1 MADNE
6 NKIEQNNI
14 IENKEDENKD
24 IKDNKEDE
32 EKKNDEI
39 KEEDK
44 KDENK
49 INNDVDDFEEVK
61 EEEKKDEE
69 NVKKEEKKEE
79 ENVKKEEKK
88 EENVKNEEKKEEEKE
103 VDNENKNEKV
113 KKDPL
118 VKEDNKNNPQN
129 QQEENLNNNKNNKNN
144 KEQNINDNPER
155 IKQVV
160 IANPV
165 NNNRQKIFEER
176 NKLLDYDETENII
189 NSKVKEMREK
199 YVFSLS
205 YSYGLLQILNF
216 LYNNIFERIENNI
229 NETKIYAKVFKEISQ
244 FYQNFSNQIIKT
256 NNLLKSSN
264 TKAPKIFD
272 AGINSILESTQN
284 SISQN
289 FLSLSNSLKNNIINK
304 GPLEKIE
311 ERITILNKIK
321 KDLFN
326 RFLKIEN
333 RRGKLKK
340 LFSTKYEYLFN
351 TFLPASDQENVPIR
365 TTTLEETQ
373 DFIVIIMDFFSQ
385 VNKLI
390 LKTNLFLVDFKDSIY
405 QINFYFIEY
414 TQLVKQAVLIYIQE
428 NKKLFNNNLVKDF
441 DRIENYF
448 NELFKPGVD
457 HNLKINKIFETKE
470 LKEKMNQFLTDYK
483 TLIKNSKIVKSDILN
498 NHLNFRIETYNNL
511 ENFFENLLK
520 INPQPCLLTYDD
532 LILNKVDIKRDPG
545 FFSMWK
551 ECELIMTKQNHILIF
566 DKPRTKDFVNCF
578 EISRL
583 DFKPRKD
590 NKKKFLFDLVIK
602 SKGKITNYTGSYYY
616 DALDG
621 EKLKS
626 IKDMYCVLSGKD
638 KDDF

>member
-14 IENKEDENKD
+14 NENKDKNEDENKEENK
-24 IKDNKEDE
+24 IIEKKEDE
-32 EKKNDEI
+32 EKKN
-39 KEEDK
+39 EENNEDQ
-44 KDENK
+44 NK
-49 INNDVDDFEEVK
+49 NNNDDFVEVK
-61 EEEKKDEE
+61 EEEKKEE
-69 NVKKEEKKEE
+69 KEEEKIEEKIEEKKEEKKEE
-79 ENVKKEEKK
+79 EKEI
-88 EENVKNEEKKEEEKE
+88 
-103 VDNENKNEKV
+103 DNENKNEK
-113 KKDPL
+113 
-118 VKEDNKNNPQN
+118 KEDKKNKN
-129 QQEENLNNNKNNKNN
+129 QEDNLNNNKNNN
-144 KEQNINDNPER
+144 EPNINDNPER
-155 IKQVV
+155 IKQVI

-176 NKLLDYDETENII
+176 NKLLDYDETEKII

-205 YSYGLLQILNF
+205 YSYGLLQILKF
-216 LYNNIFERIENNI
+216 LYYNIFERIENNI

-244 FYQNFSNQIIKT
+244 FYQNFSNQIIKS
-256 NNLLKSSN
+256 NSLLKNTN

-272 AGINSILESTQN
+272 AGINGILESTQN

-304 GPLEKIE
+304 GPLAKIE

-326 RFLKIEN
+326 RFVKIEN

-340 LFSTKYEYLFN
+340 LFTSKYEYLFN
-351 TFLPASDQENVPIR
+351 TFLPASNDVNVPIR

-405 QINFYFIEY
+405 NINFYFIEY
-414 TQLVKQAVLIYIQE
+414 TQLIKQAVLIYIQE

-457 HNLKINKIFETKE
+457 QNLKINKIFETKE
-470 LKEKMNQFLTDYK
+470 LKEKMNQFLTDYQN
-483 TLIKNSKIVKSDILN
+483 LIKNSKLVKSDVLF
-498 NHLNFRIETYNNL
+498 NHLNFRIENYNNL

-520 INPQPCLLTYDD
+520 INPQPILLTYDD

-551 ECELIMTKQNHILIF
+551 ECELIMTKQNHIIIF

-583 DFKPRKD
+583 DFKLRKD

-626 IKDMYCVLSGKD
+626 IRDMYCVLSGKE

>member
-14 IENKEDENKD
+14 NENKDKNEDENKEENK
-24 IKDNKEDE
+24 IIEKKEDE
-32 EKKNDEI
+32 EKKN
-39 KEEDK
+39 EENNEDQ
-44 KDENK
+44 NK
-49 INNDVDDFEEVK
+49 NNNDDFVEVK
-61 EEEKKDEE
+61 EEEKKEE
-69 NVKKEEKKEE
+69 KEEEKIEEKIEEKKEEKKEEKIEEKKEEKKEE
-79 ENVKKEEKK
+79 EKEI
-88 EENVKNEEKKEEEKE
+88 
-103 VDNENKNEKV
+103 DNENKNEK
-113 KKDPL
+113 
-118 VKEDNKNNPQN
+118 KEDKKNKN
-129 QQEENLNNNKNNKNN
+129 QEGNLNNNKNNN
-144 KEQNINDNPER
+144 EPNINDNPER
-155 IKQVV
+155 IKQVI

-176 NKLLDYDETENII
+176 NKLLDYDETEKII

-205 YSYGLLQILNF
+205 YSYGLLQILKY
-216 LYNNIFERIENNI
+216 LYDNVFERIENNI

-244 FYQNFSNQIIKT
+244 FYQNFSNQIIKS
-256 NNLLKSSN
+256 NSLLKNTN

-272 AGINSILESTQN
+272 AGINGILESTQN

-304 GPLEKIE
+304 GPLAKIE

-326 RFLKIEN
+326 RFVKIEN

-340 LFSTKYEYLFN
+340 LFTSKYEYLFN
-351 TFLPASDQENVPIR
+351 TFLPASNDVNVPIR

-405 QINFYFIEY
+405 NINFYFIEY
-414 TQLVKQAVLIYIQE
+414 TQLIKQAVLIYIQE

-457 HNLKINKIFETKE
+457 QNLKINKIFETKE
-470 LKEKMNQFLTDYK
+470 LKEKMNQFLTDYQN
-483 TLIKNSKIVKSDILN
+483 LIKNSKLVKSDVLF
-498 NHLNFRIETYNNL
+498 NHLNFRIENYNNL

-520 INPQPCLLTYDD
+520 INPQPILLTYDD

-551 ECELIMTKQNHILIF
+551 ECELIMTKQNHIIIF

-583 DFKPRKD
+583 DFKLRKD

-626 IKDMYCVLSGKD
+626 IRDMYCVLSGKE